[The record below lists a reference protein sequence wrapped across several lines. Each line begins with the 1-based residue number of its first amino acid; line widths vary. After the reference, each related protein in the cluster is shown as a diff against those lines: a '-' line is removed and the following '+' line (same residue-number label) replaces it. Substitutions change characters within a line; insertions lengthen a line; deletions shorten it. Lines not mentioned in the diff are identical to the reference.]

1 MSSVPLAWDPRVWR
15 RAAGPVRLAM
25 ERPESRLVRDAEE
38 ADLVVV
44 LAINEDSVPGVNSLT
59 ADQLRWLWN
68 NAEYFRLV
76 EVGDEIAGFLICL
89 MPDAPYWSA
98 NLRWFNEN
106 FEDFLYIDRIAV
118 ADQFQGRG
126 IATELYVDAA
136 RRARPGIRAL
146 VCEVNS
152 HPPNPASMR
161 FHERLGFGRVGS
173 QDHGSTRVRYL
184 LRALPL
190 PDA

>member
-1 MSSVPLAWDPRVWR
+1 
-15 RAAGPVRLAM
+15 M

-38 ADLVVV
+38 ADLA
-44 LAINEDSVPGVNSLT
+44 AILSINQDSVPGVNSLT
-59 ADQLRWLWN
+59 AGQMRWLWS

-76 EVGDEIAGFLICL
+76 QVVGEVAGFLICL

-126 IATELYVDAA
+126 IATELYMDAA
-136 RRARPGIRAL
+136 RRARQGIRAMA
-146 VCEVNS
+146 CEVNTR
-152 HPPNPASMR
+152 PPNPDSMR
-161 FHERLGFGRVGS
+161 FHDRLGFVRVGS
-173 QDHGSTRVRYL
+173 QDHGPTRVRYL
-184 LRALPL
+184 LRPL
-190 PDA
+190 PFPDA